1 MLPTD
6 EKDRHGRDE
15 DKFFK
20 MKQEHLSKKYTTD
33 WKNIIRVKSEWKRL
47 IENQQLFSVNM
58 FHCNS
63 SPANGSPCFSDN
75 FAGNLCYLW
84 SDPSYYT
91 VRLHSPDSNRFN
103 FVFGDFLQIAQRNKG
118 KLCRIIKIISKAVF
132 IKNRNRKG
140 IYVQY
145 TLVICINQRR
155 FFQKR
160 QIVSVSC
167 FSMVNPSFVS
177 VK

>member
-1 MLPTD
+1 
-6 EKDRHGRDE
+6 
-15 DKFFK
+15 
-20 MKQEHLSKKYTTD
+20 
-33 WKNIIRVKSEWKRL
+33 
-47 IENQQLFSVNM
+47 M

-160 QIVSVSC
+160 QIDKRILLQHGKSVIRIGEINCIDSVC
-167 FSMVNPSFVS
+167 VGTQSKFVNCSHYCGMQD
-177 VK
+177 